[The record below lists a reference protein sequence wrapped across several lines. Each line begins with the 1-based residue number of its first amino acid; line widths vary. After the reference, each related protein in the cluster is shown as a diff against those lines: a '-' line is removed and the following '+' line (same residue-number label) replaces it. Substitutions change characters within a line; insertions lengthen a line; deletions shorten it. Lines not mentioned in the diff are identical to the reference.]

1 MFRKPI
7 ITLLVVLLATTGAA
21 PVTADP
27 GHNATHTPTGPV
39 ETGSEPAV
47 TPTPTETPTPTPAA
61 GTVPFAGDPTLTI
74 TDWSYNRGTFRIML
88 SADVETML
96 TVTAMPESSSSSGGG
111 VVKRVRLTEGRNVV
125 TIAASSGTV
134 FMTTPNSIRNQRY
147 TYLDASGP
155 PLIGGPFGAG
165 DVRNGILYALLTGA
179 FVLVVLA
186 VRTKLGLDD
195 EAGWVA

>member
-1 MFRKPI
+1 MFQKLL
-7 ITLLVVLLATTGAA
+7 ITLLVVLLASGAA
-21 PVTADP
+21 APAAAQANETSTA
-27 GHNATHTPTGPV
+27 NATST
-39 ETGSEPAV
+39 A
-47 TPTPTETPTPTPAA
+47 TPTPD
-61 GTVPFAGDPTLTI
+61 GSFVPFAGDPTVKI
-74 TDWSYNRGTFRIML
+74 VDWSYTRGTFRIML
-88 SADVETML
+88 SAKVPSLL
-96 TVTAMPESSSSSGGG
+96 TVTAMPEGTSTSGGG
-111 VVKRVRLTEGRNVV
+111 TVKRVRLTTGRNVV
-125 TIAASSGTV
+125 TVPAPSGTV
-134 FMTTPNSIRNQRY
+134 FMTTPTSIRNERY